1 MDLENNF
8 EIIVL
13 NNQCYFRCNKC
24 KKTFNKKNNAK
35 RHLNNIFNCFESV
48 NYQCKKCDKEFN
60 DKSKYNR
67 HTKSCNYIKTNT
79 IINNPYEILVALY
92 IPDYI
97 TDFMTNIYFKY
108 PNINL
113 EITLNNYFN
122 NKNDNIIQELFSFL
136 IRKTKDLNTETLF
149 EIHKTIKKINPKNF
163 INQWN
168 NKLYEE
174 IISSLN

>member
-79 IINNPYEILVALY
+79 IINNPD
-92 IPDYI
+92 DYI
-97 TDFMTNIYFKY
+97 Q
-108 PNINL
+108 L
-113 EITLNNYFN
+113 
-122 NKNDNIIQELFSFL
+122 
-136 IRKTKDLNTETLF
+136 
-149 EIHKTIKKINPKNF
+149 
-163 INQWN
+163 
-168 NKLYEE
+168 LYS
-174 IISSLN
+174 ISDYIESKFYD